1 MDSREDE
8 QLRGITMKSSA
19 ISLLFTKGNVYLH
32 TMTVALQFMS
42 IMLNRM
48 SVPLSYKWASN
59 LCADAMQFIAKGS
72 LCAVLLYVKKNWVLT
87 KWQWRQQ
94 PKILALC
101 KSIMSQITHFLSP
114 QVNAWDSEWFAQFS
128 SVILPF
134 HFQDLTSGSP
144 YCLPNSSYNVSLENL
159 VMDQLII
166 PLLTFF
172 FFLITCFLDIILMFR
187 C

>member
-1 MDSREDE
+1 MLYPYSLPKVMCIYILWQWYSNSC
-8 QLRGITMKSSA
+8 QLCLIGCQ
-19 ISLLFTKGNVYLH
+19 YLYL
-32 TMTVALQFMS
+32 T
-42 IMLNRM
+42 
-48 SVPLSYKWASN
+48 YKCASN
-59 LCADAMQFIAKGS
+59 LCADAVLFIAKGS
-72 LCAVLLYVKKNWVLT
+72 LCAVLSYVKRNWVLT

-114 QVNAWDSEWFAQFS
+114 QVNVWDSEWFAQFS

-134 HFQDLTSGSP
+134 HFQGLISGSP

-166 PLLTFF
+166 PLLTFV
-172 FFLITCFLDIILMFR
+172 FFLIICFLDILLMFR